1 MKKLLP
7 STSAP
12 SFGVNLADDSS
23 IGAAEVTIGTYFS
36 TAISGNSQIKVVY
49 NDGGGKICIRTK
61 TENDWL
67 RVQCLEGANP
77 RTETPLTI
85 LDWLGGPSIHFI
97 TADGYLSGIDQVPA
111 NDTWKFSPVRSTM
124 RLAHPQSQLS
134 SVTWL
139 NGTSAWLYYQD
150 ANNQP
155 RGFGV
160 DDYRDITWRDGS
172 IGPLGLSLTKGI
184 NRTSRWWRRGDD
196 HEALEV
202 HFQVNNAALPGRV
215 YMGNTW
221 NLADYFNLG
230 TSNTS
235 SLASIAF
242 ITSLPVWMEDNA
254 ERTFFGNISTIESIP
269 ETKRAYWKR
278 ETERIAL
285 SGSAESDFM
294 QSDLRNWCHDYSQIL
309 VMRSSELAML
319 NDSQHSLDKDI
330 DLLLQQD
337 AVIRE
342 LSRCLTFGPGMM
354 DTGNDKFIP
363 DLSHEATTQDV
374 SGK

>member
-1 MKKLLP
+1 MC
-7 STSAP
+7 
-12 SFGVNLADDSS
+12 
-23 IGAAEVTIGTYFS
+23 
-36 TAISGNSQIKVVY
+36 

-77 RTETPLTI
+77 RTDIPLTI
-85 LDWLGGPSIHFI
+85 LDWLGGPSIYFI
-97 TADGYLSGIDQVPA
+97 TADGYLSGIDHVPA
-111 NDTWKFSPVRSTM
+111 NDTWKFSPVRSTI
-124 RLAHPQSQLS
+124 RLAQLQSQLS

-155 RGFGV
+155 REFGV

-172 IGPLGLSLTKGI
+172 IGPLGLSLTRGI
-184 NRTSRWWRRGDD
+184 NRTSRWWRRDDD

-215 YMGNTW
+215 YMENTW

-235 SLASIAF
+235 SLASVAF

-294 QSDLRNWCHDYSQIL
+294 QSDLRNWWHHYSQIL

-342 LSRCLTFGPGMM
+342 LSRCLIFGPGMM